1 MRLVLITTSF
11 IMSRKIHFIYTTLAI
26 AIVVCLFVSCKKEKV
41 DKIKV
46 DNQFAVS
53 LFSDTIRINDLLSNI
68 DSISSEF
75 IKVEDNGDIYVYY
88 SDSVKNAVSAKDLL
102 AELEDIPF
110 NVQTGFSIPNFP
122 PSPVEIPINLPFEDL
137 FSIPF
142 EYEDYEISSV
152 VLKSGKIN
160 LNLHTDLNI
169 IDELILSTD
178 EIRLQNDNSL
188 EISVNM
194 DSNGDS
200 SIEIDLTNCIISPSN
215 EGLTFSVTVKATI
228 PANQGFAGAYGFNI
242 DGSISDIEFK
252 SIDGSIND
260 IAVDFNGI
268 EDINI
273 DIPNLQG
280 DLEVSTPKLNIEY
293 INTFGFATSGLID
306 SLYLTDIY
314 GNKTSL
320 INNWNTLNLALQSTG
335 ETYHSLANF
344 ENELVDKINILDNYE
359 SLVFNGN
366 VTMSCNN
373 VNGNMISDDSHID
386 LVAELT
392 LPLKLNINNLSY
404 TDTLDFSLDFDQ
416 DDNETSNIVEG
427 VIDEL
432 EFKFL
437 FKNKLPLEIT
447 PQAYFLENNIIIDSL
462 FEYDSSIG
470 GSFDNQIK
478 ENVIIVKVSNDK
490 LSNIQLTDQM
500 ILNIKLSS
508 QGRDV
513 VLNANDYFDLK
524 IGIKTKTS
532 EIDLENF

>member
-1 MRLVLITTSF
+1 
-11 IMSRKIHFIYTTLAI
+11 MSRKIHFIYTTLAI

-53 LFSDTIRINDLLSNI
+53 LFSDTIRINDLLSNM

-260 IAVDFNGI
+260 IAIDFNGI

-293 INTFGFATSGLID
+293 INTFGFGANGFID
-306 SLYLTDIY
+306 SLYLTDIT

-320 INNWNTLNLALQSTG
+320 IDNWNTLNLALQSTG
-335 ETYHSLANF
+335 ETYYSLANF
-344 ENELVDKINILDNYE
+344 EDELVNKINILGNYE

-366 VTMSCNN
+366 VTMNCNN

-392 LPLKLNINNLSY
+392 LPLELNINNLSY
-404 TDTLDFSLDFDQ
+404 IDTLDFSLDFDQ
-416 DDNETSNIVEG
+416 ETSNIVEG

>member
-1 MRLVLITTSF
+1 MKRNLSLLFRALVFLYVICA
-11 IMSRKIHFIYTTLAI
+11 L
-26 AIVVCLFVSCKKEKV
+26 VSCKKEEVKKV
-41 DKIKV
+41 KV

-53 LFSDTIRINDLLSNI
+53 LFSDTIRINDLLSNM

-122 PSPVEIPINLPFEDL
+122 PSPVDIPINLPFEDL

-242 DGSISDIEFK
+242 NGSISDIEFK
-252 SIDGSIND
+252 SINGSIND
-260 IAVDFNGI
+260 IVVDFNGI

-280 DLEVSTPKLNIEY
+280 NLEITTPKLNIEY

-344 ENELVDKINILDNYE
+344 ENELVDKINILGNYE

-366 VTMSCNN
+366 VTMNCNN

-386 LVAELT
+386 LITELT
-392 LPLKLNINNLSY
+392 LPLELNINNLSY
-404 TDTLDFSLDFDQ
+404 IDTLDFSMDFDQ
-416 DDNETSNIVEG
+416 DDSESSNIVEG

-432 EFKFL
+432 EFKFI

-462 FEYDSSIG
+462 FEPNSSIG